1 VKKRKKRPDG
11 ILEGLHIH
19 IHKNIHKHTYKH
31 TVPVTGEHKFDGSLE
46 RFGHGDLSFIL
57 FLFYFQINKKKT
69 RKDLVT
75 VTCHS

>member
-1 VKKRKKRPDG
+1 MGSGKD
-11 ILEGLHIH
+11 IH
-19 IHKNIHKHTYKH
+19 IHKNIYKHTYKH

-57 FLFYFQINKKKT
+57 FLLYFQINKKKT